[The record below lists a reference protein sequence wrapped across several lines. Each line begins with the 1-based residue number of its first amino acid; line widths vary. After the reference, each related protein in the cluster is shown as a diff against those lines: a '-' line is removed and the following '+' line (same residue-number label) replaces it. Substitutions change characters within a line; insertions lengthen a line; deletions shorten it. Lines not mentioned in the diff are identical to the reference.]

1 MNTKNN
7 WHDLRLRLVSASFL
21 LFISAFCIYF
31 GSYFF
36 TLFIISLIGVIHW
49 ELGKML
55 SPMSAQTMWF
65 SAFLSMFSSVCL
77 LASNSAFL
85 WPILFLLINFYFQRH
100 FFHHSR
106 NFGAFYSLAVIVC
119 GIIFY
124 RVRLEFG
131 LYHTIWLIGIVVVTD
146 TAGYL
151 IGRIIGGPK
160 LIPRF
165 SPKKTWSGAVI
176 GWAFA
181 VGLSLWFADLVLQGL
196 SSASIIG
203 LTIILSMM
211 SQVGDICESALKRA
225 CNVKDSSHL
234 LPGHGGFMDR
244 FDGTVGATL
253 AFGALSP
260 FLVGV

>member
-1 MNTKNN
+1 MNTDNN

-21 LFISAFCIYF
+21 IFISAFCIYF
-31 GSYFF
+31 GNYLF
-36 TLFIISLIGVIHW
+36 TLFIISLIGVMHW

-55 SPMSAQTMWF
+55 SPMSVQAMWF
-65 SAFLSMFSSVCL
+65 SAFLSMFMTFCL
-77 LASNSAFL
+77 LASNSIL
-85 WPILFLLINFYFQRH
+85 WPVLLLWINFYFQRH
-100 FFHHSR
+100 FFHYSR

-160 LIPRF
+160 IFPRI
-165 SPKKTWSGAVI
+165 SPKKTWAGVLA
-176 GWAFA
+176 GWFA
-181 VGLSLWFADLVLQGL
+181 VGLFSWLFVENIAPQSLFIKFI
-196 SSASIIG
+196 SIS
-203 LTIILSMM
+203 IILSV
-211 SQVGDICESALKRA
+211 SAQIGDMIQSHLKRKSD
-225 CNVKDSSHL
+225 VKDSSGL

-244 FDGTVGATL
+244 FDGFVGAMVVTGL
-253 AFGALSP
+253 IFEWIY
-260 FLVGV
+260 

>member
-1 MNTKNN
+1 MNTNSN
-7 WHDLRLRLVSASFL
+7 WYDLRLRMVSASCL

-31 GSYFF
+31 GNYLF
-36 TLFIISLIGVIHW
+36 TILIISLIGVMHW

-55 SPMSAQTMWF
+55 SPMSVQAMWF
-65 SAFLSMFSSVCL
+65 SAFLSMFLTVCL
-77 LASNSAFL
+77 LASNSVF
-85 WPILFLLINFYFQRH
+85 WPVLFLLINFYFQRH

-160 LIPRF
+160 LFPRI
-165 SPKKTWSGAVI
+165 SPKKTWSGVLA
-176 GWAFA
+176 GWFA
-181 VGLSLWFADLVLQGL
+181 VGLFSWSFVDNIAPQSLFIKFVSISILL
-196 SSASIIG
+196 SVSAQIG
-203 LTIILSMM
+203 DMIQSH
-211 SQVGDICESALKRA
+211 LKRRSD
-225 CNVKDSSHL
+225 VKDSSGL

-244 FDGTVGATL
+244 FDGFVGAMVVTGL
-253 AFGALSP
+253 IFEWIY
-260 FLVGV
+260 

>member
-1 MNTKNN
+1 MNTNNN
-7 WHDLRLRLVSASFL
+7 WHDLRLRLVSASL
-21 LFISAFCIYF
+21 LLLISAFCIYF
-31 GSYFF
+31 GNFLF
-36 TLFIISLIGVIHW
+36 TLFIISLIGVMHW

-55 SPMSAQTMWF
+55 SPMSVQAMWF
-65 SAFLSMFSSVCL
+65 SAFLSMFLAVCL
-77 LASNSAFL
+77 LASNSVFWSVLLLLTNFHFL
-85 WPILFLLINFYFQRH
+85 RH

-160 LIPRF
+160 VFPRI
-165 SPKKTWSGAVI
+165 SPKKTWAGVLA
-176 GWAFA
+176 GWFA
-181 VGLSLWFADLVLQGL
+181 VGLFSWLFVENIAPQSLFIKFVSISILL
-196 SSASIIG
+196 SVSAQIG
-203 LTIILSMM
+203 DMIQSH
-211 SQVGDICESALKRA
+211 LKRRSD
-225 CNVKDSSHL
+225 VKDSSSL

-244 FDGTVGATL
+244 FDGFVGAMVVTGL
-253 AFGALSP
+253 IFEWIY
-260 FLVGV
+260 